1 MKPSEKL
8 KEKQVRIF
16 HTLVFLLICLFF
28 TGVAIEW
35 ELRQR
40 RKFEAAIAYKNFSK
54 EKLQAVIS
62 DFDSLKACRDPYIE
76 HFTDKHPEFA
86 GLNRIWIINSCGWWL
101 KKFRRELKRKR
112 A

>member
-1 MKPSEKL
+1 MPLVENNKKKVSL
-8 KEKQVRIF
+8 V
-16 HTLVFLLICLFF
+16 HTVVFFLICLFF
-28 TGVAIEW
+28 TGVAVEW

-40 RKFEAAIAYKNFSK
+40 RKFKRTVNVSSYST
-54 EKLQAVIS
+54 EKLKSVIS
-62 DFDSLKACRDPYIE
+62 DFDSLKTCKDPYVE